1 MRRNAVINCAVLLV
15 LALCLALIPQA
26 LASGTKLV
34 TDGMNVTLNKT
45 DNFDP
50 VNASSYLNYTINITI
65 TNLSSTLT
73 NISNLTLTEN
83 YSDQVIYISA
93 QPTPIPGTN
102 NTFILGNITVN
113 TTIQVNITVFVLN
126 ITNGTVINNTAN
138 ISFFTINSIQWA
150 GVQLNITTT
159 ENTTVNN
166 PPLYNFSNLTV
177 AKTDSPDPVSASTN
191 LTYVVNVTTTGNGTS
206 YNITVNDTYPAQ
218 VIYLTSQPTP
228 VTGTNNTWVL
238 GNFTNGTSILVN
250 ITVLVMNISNGTVIN
265 NTANVTMNN
274 ETGGLLR
281 FFSTQNTTVLN
292 PPVYN
297 TSTITVAK
305 TSDPD
310 PVGINSQLNYT
321 ITVTAGGN
329 GTSFNVTVNDTYPA
343 GIVFNSAQPTPLTG
357 TNNSWILGNL
367 TNGTIILINI
377 TMNVTSLSDGTV
389 LTNRVNV
396 TYQNETSGNLSVA
409 ASAFTTVSNPS
420 SSGSGGGGGGS
431 GGGYYYGYSN
441 TTNTSTTACFES
453 WTCDSWSACVNT
465 KQTRSCSD
473 LRACGTTKLKPLE
486 EQNCIYTI
494 PPATLPQEAEPAA
507 QPVAEPESLPETVKA
522 SRMPSL
528 EKIFYGI
535 SLIALAGLLVYL
547 FILHRRNKM
556 QQY

>member
-15 LALCLALIPQA
+15 LALCLALIPYV
-26 LASGTKLV
+26 LASGTLLV

-50 VNASSYLNYTINITI
+50 VNASSYLTYTINITV

-83 YSDQVIYISA
+83 YSQYIIFNNS
-93 QPTPIPGTN
+93 QPTAVAGTN

-150 GVQLNITTT
+150 GVQFNLTTT

-250 ITVLVMNISNGTVIN
+250 ITVLVRNISNGTVIN

-281 FFSTQNTTVLN
+281 FFGTQNTTVLN

-297 TSTITVAK
+297 TSIMTVAK

-377 TMNVTSLSDGTV
+377 TMNVPSLSDGIV

-396 TYQNETSGNLSVA
+396 TYQNETSGNLSVV
-409 ASAFTTVSNPS
+409 ASSFTTVSNPS
-420 SSGSGGGGGGS
+420 SSGGGGGGGSS

-453 WTCDSWSACVNT
+453 WTCDSWSACINT

-473 LRACGTTKLKPLE
+473 LRGCGTTKLKPLE
-486 EQNCIYTI
+486 EQDCVYTL
-494 PPATLPQEAEPAA
+494 PPATLPKEAEPAA
-507 QPVAEPESLPETVKA
+507 QPVAEPESLPETAKA

-528 EKIFYGI
+528 ENIFYGI

-547 FILHRRNKM
+547 FILHRRNKN
-556 QQY
+556 QPY